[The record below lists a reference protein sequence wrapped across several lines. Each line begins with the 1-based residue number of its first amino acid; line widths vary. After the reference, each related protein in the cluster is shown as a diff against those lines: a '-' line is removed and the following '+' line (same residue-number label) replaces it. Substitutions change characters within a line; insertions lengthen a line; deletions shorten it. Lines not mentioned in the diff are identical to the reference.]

1 MTADAIETPLL
12 HVDMDAFYAS
22 VALRERPDLVD
33 QPVVVGG
40 SGRGVVLAANYVA
53 RRYGVRSALPMARVR
68 RLCPHVV
75 VLAPDYATFTTVSAS
90 VMETFRE
97 VTPLVEAISLDEAF
111 LDVRGSTRRLGTPG
125 EIAEWLRSTIHDEQ
139 GITCSVGVA
148 ASISVAKLA
157 SRRAK
162 PDGVIVVPP
171 SRVTSFL
178 HPLDVGELYGV
189 GAKTQAMLHGLG
201 LITVGDVAHTPLRT
215 LQRMVGT
222 HLGRELHHL
231 AWGTD
236 RSALTPRSGPYEPE
250 RSMGADETFARD
262 TDDREVIVRELLR
275 LSARVAGRMRAADV
289 AGRTITL
296 KVRFSDFTTIT
307 RSRTQPEATDVTVE
321 IHRAV
326 TRLYD
331 ALGLERTPVRLVG
344 VRVEGLVPR
353 STVHHQLVLG
363 EPDHGWSDADRAV
376 DRATRRFGSSAVR
389 PASLVGVRARNA

>member
-1 MTADAIETPLL
+1 MTDTPLL

-53 RRYGVRSALPMARVR
+53 RRYGIRSALPMTRVR

-75 VLAPDYATFTTVSAS
+75 VLEPDYATFTTVSAS

-97 VTPLVEAISLDEAF
+97 VTPVVEALSLDEAF
-111 LDVRGSTRRLGTPG
+111 LDVRGSLRRLGTPR
-125 EIAEWLRSTIHDEQ
+125 EIAERLRSTIHDEQ

-148 ASISVAKLA
+148 ASVSVAKLA

-162 PDGVIVVPP
+162 PDGVVVVPP
-171 SRVTSFL
+171 SEVTSFL

-189 GAKTQAMLHGLG
+189 GASTQALLHRFGL
-201 LITVGDVAHTPLRT
+201 LTVGDVAHTPLST
-215 LQRMVGT
+215 LQRAVGV
-222 HLGRELHHL
+222 HLGRQLHHL

-236 RSALTPRSGPYEPE
+236 RTELAPRAGPHEPE

-262 TDDREVIVRELLR
+262 TDDREVVVRELLR
-275 LSARVAGRMRAADV
+275 LSARVAGRMRAAAV
-289 AGRTITL
+289 AGRTVTL
-296 KVRFSDFTTIT
+296 KVRFADFTTIT
-307 RSRTQPEATDVTVE
+307 RSRTLAEATDVTVE
-321 IHRAV
+321 VHRAV

-331 ALGLERTPVRLVG
+331 ALGLQRARLRLVG

-353 STVHHQLVLG
+353 ATVHHQLELG
-363 EPDHGWSDADRAV
+363 EPDRGWPEADRAV
-376 DRATRRFGSSAVR
+376 DRAARRFGSTAVR
-389 PASLVGVRARNA
+389 PASLVRRT

>member
-1 MTADAIETPLL
+1 MTETPLL

-53 RRYGVRSALPMARVR
+53 RRYGIRSALPMTRAR

-75 VLAPDYATFTTVSAS
+75 VLPPDYSTFTSVSAS
-90 VMETFRE
+90 VMETFRD
-97 VTPLVEAISLDEAF
+97 VTPVVEAMSLDEAF
-111 LDVRGSTRRLGTPG
+111 LDVRGATRRLGTPA
-125 EIAEWLRSTIHDEQ
+125 EIAEHLRATIHDEQ

-148 ASISVAKLA
+148 ASVSVAKVA

-162 PDGVIVVPP
+162 PDGVVVVPP
-171 SRVTSFL
+171 GEVTSFL

-189 GAKTQAMLHGLG
+189 GEKTQALLHRFGL
-201 LITVGDVAHTPLRT
+201 LTVGDVAHTPLQT
-215 LQRMVGT
+215 LQRAVGD
-222 HLGRELHHL
+222 HLGRQLHHL

-236 RSALTPRSGPYEPE
+236 RSDLTPTAGPHEPE

-262 TDDREVIVRELLR
+262 TDDRDVIVRELLR
-275 LSARVAGRMRAADV
+275 LSARVAGRMRAAGV
-289 AGRTITL
+289 AGRTTTL
-296 KVRFSDFTTIT
+296 KVRFADFTTIT
-307 RSRTQPEATDVTVE
+307 RSRTMPEATDVTVE
-321 IHRAV
+321 VHRAV

-331 ALGLERTPVRLVG
+331 ALGLQRARLRLVG

-353 STVHHQLVLG
+353 GTVHRQLVLG
-363 EPDHGWSDADRAV
+363 EPEHGWAEADRAV
-376 DRATRRFGSSAVR
+376 DRATRRFGAAAVR
-389 PASLVGVRARNA
+389 PASLV